1 MTSRPARPAL
11 DHDAIAARVPH
22 AGAMCLLDQVV
33 SWNADRL
40 DCTAT
45 GCPPGGAASHPL
57 ASEGRLPA
65 TAAIEY
71 AAQAMALH
79 GRLVQEAGMTPG
91 HARQAAG
98 TGEQVA
104 PRRGFLAGLRS
115 VQLHRRWIGSDSPVL
130 AVRVERF
137 AGDDV
142 QVLYD
147 FDVHAADGPI
157 AQGRAAVV
165 LDAAAR
171 AGADAAAT
179 TDTTGTATTIARPA
193 AQT

>member
-1 MTSRPARPAL
+1 MTSLPGQEAL

-22 AGAMCLLDQVV
+22 AGPMCLLDRVL
-33 SWNADRL
+33 SWDADSL
-40 DCTAT
+40 ECTAA

-79 GRLVQEAGMTPG
+79 GRLVQEATVT
-91 HARQAAG
+91 AA
-98 TGEQVA
+98 QA

-115 VQLHRRWIGSDSPVL
+115 VRLHARWIGSESPVL
-130 AVRVERF
+130 TVRVERF

-147 FDVHAADGPI
+147 FEVRGAGPI
-157 AQGRAAVV
+157 AQGRAVVV

-171 AGADAAAT
+171 AGADTLPTAQAA
-179 TDTTGTATTIARPA
+179 GLQPTADRP
-193 AQT
+193 